1 MHFIVRSFRSVFV
14 EGRFTPLLA
23 SLGMI
28 AMRAA
33 LYYVEG
39 LPQIPSGGYNY
50 LWKPIAPFFG
60 NPRLSLLGSTLSVFL
75 IAWLLSLLNGRFNLL
90 RSRSNLP
97 FIVPL
102 FLLSLHPYFLVMSG
116 DYISII
122 FILLALFLLLESYQK
137 PDSYLSSFRMA
148 ILIGMASLFQIY
160 ALILL
165 PCWWI
170 GERSMRSFRLQSF
183 ISSLFGLFLIY
194 VTLFSIYWFLDD
206 IPGFIAPFFA
216 FPAISLP
223 KIPLFSALEW
233 GGVVFTGLFFIS
245 NMTLCIRT
253 YNRDKALTISLIRFE
268 IFLILLL
275 LFFQIIYWQE
285 TLFFLLISITLI
297 SCLNAYFYSKTMSK
311 SHIYLAY
318 GMLVCMFFIY
328 FSHLIA
334 SAVTL
339 L

>member
-50 LWKPIAPFFG
+50 LWEPIAPFFG

-165 PCWWI
+165 PCWC
-170 GERSMRSFRLQSF
+170 
-183 ISSLFGLFLIY
+183 
-194 VTLFSIYWFLDD
+194 
-206 IPGFIAPFFA
+206 FIAPFFA